1 LEMKRLLSITATF
14 VSAVFFTTAV
24 QAADVTLRFHQ
35 FLSLKADIPARGIEP
50 WIKKI
55 EAESNGRIKI
65 EHYPSMQLGGA
76 PPSLYGQAR
85 DGVVD
90 IIWTVLGYTP
100 GLFPTAE
107 AFELPFMTGDA
118 ESSSVALQKFIEAYG
133 MDDFKEV
140 HPLGFHTHG
149 PGIMHVKG
157 DAIREISDLKGKKL
171 RGPTRVITGML
182 GELGATPVGMPVPAV
197 PESLSKGVIDGAVIP
212 YEVSVPL
219 KIAQLTDAHTGFEGE
234 TGLYTATFGVIMN
247 KASYEAMPADL
258 RAILDKHSG
267 VEMARLFGRAM
278 DEADVNGLRIAK
290 ESGNDV
296 VEISLADK
304 AKWVAAVQP
313 VIDGWIAEMDGKG
326 LDGRGL
332 YEAAKAAIAAEK

>member
-1 LEMKRLLSITATF
+1 MKKFLTLTAIALSAAF
-14 VSAVFFTTAV
+14 LSHAAK
-24 QAADVTLRFHQ
+24 AADVTLRFHQ

-55 EAESNGRIKI
+55 ETESNGRIKI

-90 IIWTVLGYTP
+90 IVWTVLGYTP

-118 ESSSVALQKFIEAYG
+118 QSSSVALQKYMEANG
-133 MDDFKEV
+133 MGEFTDV
-140 HPLGFHTHG
+140 HPLAFHTHG

-157 DAIREISDLKGKKL
+157 PAIKQISDLKGKKL
-171 RGPTRVITGML
+171 RGPTRIITGML
-182 GELGATPVGMPVPAV
+182 GELGATPIGMPVPAV

-219 KIAQLTDAHTGFEGE
+219 KIAQLTDSHTGFEGD

-247 KASYEAMPADL
+247 KAAYENMPADL
-258 RAILDKHSG
+258 RAIIDRNSG
-267 VEMARLFGRAM
+267 VAMAELFGRAM

-290 ESGNDV
+290 ESGNEV
-296 VEISLADK
+296 HNISLAYK
-304 AKWVAAVQP
+304 SAWVTAVQP
-313 VIDGWIAEMDGKG
+313 VIDGWTAEMDSKGK
-326 LDGRGL
+326 DGKAL
-332 YEAAKAAIAAEK
+332 LAAARAAIAAEK

>member
-1 LEMKRLLSITATF
+1 MRRLLPFITTI
-14 VSAVFFTTAV
+14 VSAVFLTTAAN
-24 QAADVTLRFHQ
+24 AADVTLRFHQ
-35 FLSLKADIPARGIEP
+35 FLSLKADIPAHGITP

-55 EAESNGRIKI
+55 EEESNGRIKI
-65 EHYPSMQLGGA
+65 EHYPSMQLGGS

-100 GLFPTAE
+100 GLFPTVE

-118 ESSSVALQKFIEAYG
+118 ESSSVALQKYMEAYG
-133 MDDFKEV
+133 MDDFKDV

-157 DAIREISDLKGKKL
+157 DAIRQISDLKGKKL

-182 GELGATPVGMPVPAV
+182 EELGATAIGMPVPAV

-219 KIAQLTDAHTGFEGE
+219 KIAELTDAHTGFEGD

-247 KASYEAMPADL
+247 KAAYQNMPDDL
-258 RAILDKHSG
+258 RAILDRNSG

-278 DEADVNGLRIAK
+278 DAADINGKRIAQ
-290 ESGNDV
+290 EAGNDV

-313 VIDGWIAEMDGKG
+313 VIDGWIAEMDAKG
-326 LDGRGL
+326 LDGAGL
-332 YEAAKAAIAAEK
+332 VNAARAAIAAEK

>member
-1 LEMKRLLSITATF
+1 MKKYLTMAAVA
-14 VSAVFFTTAV
+14 VSAAFITTAAN
-24 QAADVTLRFHQ
+24 AADVTLRFHQ

-55 EAESNGRIKI
+55 EEESNGRIKI

-118 ESSSVALQKFIEAYG
+118 ESSSVALQKYMEANG
-133 MDDFKEV
+133 MDEFKDV

-157 DAIREISDLKGKKL
+157 SAIKTIEDLKGKKL

-219 KIAQLTDAHTGFEGE
+219 KIAQLTDAHTGFEGD

-247 KASYEAMPADL
+247 KAAYEAMPADL
-258 RAILDKHSG
+258 QEIIDRHSG

-290 ESGNDV
+290 ESGNEV

-304 AKWVAAVQP
+304 GKWVAAVQP
-313 VIDGWIAEMDGKG
+313 VIDNWIAEMDAKG
-326 LDGRGL
+326 LDGKKL

>member
-1 LEMKRLLSITATF
+1 MRRLLPFITTI
-14 VSAVFFTTAV
+14 VSAVFLTTAAN
-24 QAADVTLRFHQ
+24 AADVTLRFHQ
-35 FLSLKADIPARGIEP
+35 FLSLKADIPAHGITP

-55 EAESNGRIKI
+55 EEESNGRIKI
-65 EHYPSMQLGGA
+65 EHYPSMQLGGS

-100 GLFPTAE
+100 GLFPTVE

-118 ESSSVALQKFIEAYG
+118 ESSSVALQKYMEAYG
-133 MDDFKEV
+133 MDDFKDV

-157 DAIREISDLKGKKL
+157 DAIRQISDLKGKKL

-182 GELGATPVGMPVPAV
+182 EELGATAIGMPVPAV

-219 KIAQLTDAHTGFEGE
+219 KIAELTDAHTGFEGD

-247 KASYEAMPADL
+247 KAAYQNMPEDL
-258 RAILDKHSG
+258 RAILDRNSG

-278 DEADVNGLRIAK
+278 DKADINGKRIAQ
-290 ESGNDV
+290 EAGNDV

-304 AKWVAAVQP
+304 AAWVTAVQP
-313 VIDGWIAEMDGKG
+313 VIDGWIAEMDAKG
-326 LDGRGL
+326 LDGAGL
-332 YEAAKAAIAAEK
+332 VKAARAAIAAEK

>member
-1 LEMKRLLSITATF
+1 MKKFLSTIGAVVTASFLAT
-14 VSAVFFTTAV
+14 SV

-55 EAESNGRIKI
+55 EEESNGRIKI

-118 ESSSVALQKFIEAYG
+118 ESSSVALQKYMEAYG
-133 MDDFKEV
+133 MGDFKDV

-157 DAIREISDLKGKKL
+157 PAIKTISDLKGKKL

-182 GELGATPVGMPVPAV
+182 GQLGATPVGMPVPAV

-219 KIAQLTDAHTGFEGE
+219 KIAQLADSHTGFEGD

-247 KASYEAMPADL
+247 KAAYENMPKDL
-258 RAILDKHSG
+258 QAILDKHSG

-278 DEADVNGLRIAK
+278 DAADVNGLRIAK
-290 ESGNDV
+290 ESGNEV

-304 AKWVAAVQP
+304 AEWEAAVQP
-313 VIDGWIAEMDGKG
+313 VISGWISEMNEKG
-326 LDGRGL
+326 LDGQGL
-332 YEAAKAAIAAEK
+332 YDAAKAAIAAEK

>member
-1 LEMKRLLSITATF
+1 MRRLLPFITTI
-14 VSAVFFTTAV
+14 VSAVFLTTAAN
-24 QAADVTLRFHQ
+24 AADVTLRFHQ
-35 FLSLKADIPARGIEP
+35 FLSLKADIPAHGITP

-55 EAESNGRIKI
+55 EEESNGRIKI
-65 EHYPSMQLGGA
+65 EHYPSMQLGGS

-100 GLFPTAE
+100 GLFPTVE

-118 ESSSVALQKFIEAYG
+118 ESSSVALQKYMEAYG
-133 MDDFKEV
+133 MDDFKDV

-157 DAIREISDLKGKKL
+157 DAIRQISDLKGKKL

-182 GELGATPVGMPVPAV
+182 EELGATAIGMPVPAV

-219 KIAQLTDAHTGFEGE
+219 KIAELTDAHTGFEGD

-247 KASYEAMPADL
+247 KAAYQNMPEDL
-258 RAILDKHSG
+258 RAILDRNSG

-278 DEADVNGLRIAK
+278 DRADINGKRIAQ
-290 ESGNDV
+290 EAGNDV

-304 AKWVAAVQP
+304 AKWVTAVQP
-313 VIDGWIAEMDGKG
+313 VIDGWIAEMDAKG
-326 LDGRGL
+326 LDGAGL
-332 YEAAKAAIAAEK
+332 VKAARAAIAAEK

>member
-1 LEMKRLLSITATF
+1 MRRLQPFITTI
-14 VSAVFFTTAV
+14 VSAVFLTTAAN
-24 QAADVTLRFHQ
+24 AADVTLRFHQ
-35 FLSLKADIPARGIEP
+35 FLSLKADIPAHGITP

-55 EAESNGRIKI
+55 EEESNGRIKI
-65 EHYPSMQLGGA
+65 EHYPSMQLGGS

-100 GLFPTAE
+100 GLFPTVE

-118 ESSSVALQKFIEAYG
+118 ESSSVALQKYMEAYG
-133 MDDFKEV
+133 MDDFKDV

-157 DAIREISDLKGKKL
+157 DAIRQISDLKGKKL

-182 GELGATPVGMPVPAV
+182 EELGATAIGMPVPAV

-219 KIAQLTDAHTGFEGE
+219 KIAELTDAHTGFEGD

-247 KASYEAMPADL
+247 KAAYQNMPEDL
-258 RAILDKHSG
+258 RAILDRNSG

-278 DEADVNGLRIAK
+278 DKADINGKRIAQ
-290 ESGNDV
+290 EAGNDV

-304 AKWVAAVQP
+304 AAWVTAVQP
-313 VIDGWIAEMDGKG
+313 VIDGWIAEMDAKG
-326 LDGRGL
+326 LDGAGL
-332 YEAAKAAIAAEK
+332 VKAARAAIAAEK

>member
-1 LEMKRLLSITATF
+1 MRRLLPFITTI
-14 VSAVFFTTAV
+14 VSAVFLTTAAN
-24 QAADVTLRFHQ
+24 AADVTLRFHQ
-35 FLSLKADIPARGIEP
+35 FLSLKADIPAHGITP

-55 EAESNGRIKI
+55 EEESNGRIKI
-65 EHYPSMQLGGA
+65 EHYPSMQLGGS

-100 GLFPTAE
+100 GLFPTVE

-118 ESSSVALQKFIEAYG
+118 ESSSVALQKYMEAYG
-133 MDDFKEV
+133 MDDFKDV
-140 HPLGFHTHG
+140 HPLGFHTHV

-157 DAIREISDLKGKKL
+157 DAIRQISDLKGKKL

-182 GELGATPVGMPVPAV
+182 EELGATAIGMPVPAV

-219 KIAQLTDAHTGFEGE
+219 KIAELTDAHTGFEGD

-247 KASYEAMPADL
+247 KAAYQNMPEDL
-258 RAILDKHSG
+258 RAILDRNSG

-278 DEADVNGLRIAK
+278 DKADINGKRIAQ
-290 ESGNDV
+290 EAGNDV

-304 AKWVAAVQP
+304 AAWVTAVQP
-313 VIDGWIAEMDGKG
+313 VIDGWIAEMDAKG
-326 LDGRGL
+326 LDGAGL
-332 YEAAKAAIAAEK
+332 VKAARAAIAAEK

>member
-1 LEMKRLLSITATF
+1 MKKFLKLTAMT
-14 VSAVFFTTAV
+14 VSAVFLATTA

-107 AFELPFMTGDA
+107 AFELPFMTGKA
-118 ESSSVALQKFIEAYG
+118 ESSSVAFQKYMEANG
-133 MDDFKEV
+133 MGDFKDV

-157 DAIREISDLKGKKL
+157 DAIKQISDLKGKKL

-182 GELGATPVGMPVPAV
+182 EELGATAVGMPVPAV

-219 KIAQLTDAHTGFEGE
+219 KIAQLTDAHTGFEGD

-247 KASYEAMPADL
+247 KAAYEAMPADL
-258 RAILDKHSG
+258 RAIIDRNSG

-296 VEISLADK
+296 VEISLANK
-304 AKWVAAVQP
+304 QKWIAAVQP
-313 VIDGWIAEMDGKG
+313 VIDGWISEMDSKG
-326 LDGRGL
+326 IDGAGL
-332 YEAAKAAIAAEK
+332 VAAARAAIAAEK

>member
-1 LEMKRLLSITATF
+1 MRRLLPFITTI
-14 VSAVFFTTAV
+14 VSAVFLTTAAN
-24 QAADVTLRFHQ
+24 AADVTLRFHQ
-35 FLSLKADIPARGIEP
+35 FLSLKADIPAHGITP

-55 EAESNGRIKI
+55 EEESNGRIKI
-65 EHYPSMQLGGA
+65 EHYPSMQLGGS

-100 GLFPTAE
+100 GLFPTVE

-118 ESSSVALQKFIEAYG
+118 ESSSVALQKYMEAYG
-133 MDDFKEV
+133 MDDFKDV

-157 DAIREISDLKGKKL
+157 DAIRQISDLKGKKL

-182 GELGATPVGMPVPAV
+182 EELGATAIGMPVPAV

-219 KIAQLTDAHTGFEGE
+219 KIAELTDAHTGFEGD

-247 KASYEAMPADL
+247 KAAYQNMPEDL
-258 RAILDKHSG
+258 RAILDRNSG

-278 DEADVNGLRIAK
+278 DKADINGKRIAQ
-290 ESGNDV
+290 EAGNDV

-313 VIDGWIAEMDGKG
+313 VIDGWIAEMDAKG
-326 LDGRGL
+326 LDGAGL
-332 YEAAKAAIAAEK
+332 VNAARAAIAAEK

>member
-1 LEMKRLLSITATF
+1 MKKIISILAMMVTASFLTAT
-14 VSAVFFTTAV
+14 AN
-24 QAADVTLRFHQ
+24 AADVTLRFHQ

-55 EAESNGRIKI
+55 EEESNGRIKI
-65 EHYPSMQLGGA
+65 EHYPSMQLGGS

-100 GLFPTAE
+100 GLFPTVE

-118 ESSSVALQKFIEAYG
+118 ESSSVALQKYVEAYG
-133 MDDFKEV
+133 MDEFKDV

-149 PGIMHVKG
+149 PGIIHIKG
-157 DAIREISDLKGKKL
+157 DAIKTIADLKGKKL

-219 KIAQLTDAHTGFEGE
+219 KIAQLTDAHTGFEGD

-247 KASYEAMPADL
+247 KAAYEAMPADL
-258 RAILDKHSG
+258 QDILDRNSG
-267 VEMARLFGRAM
+267 VAMARLFGQAM
-278 DEADVNGLRIAK
+278 DQADIVGRRIAV
-290 ESGNDV
+290 ESGNEV
-296 VEISLADK
+296 VDISLAEK
-304 AKWVAAVQP
+304 AKWVEAVQP
-313 VIDGWIAEMDGKG
+313 VIDGWIAEMDAKGK
-326 LDGRGL
+326 DG
-332 YEAAKAAIAAEK
+332 AALVAAARDAIAAEK

>member
-1 LEMKRLLSITATF
+1 MRRFLPFITTT
-14 VSAVFFTTAV
+14 VSAIFLTTAAN
-24 QAADVTLRFHQ
+24 AADVTLRFHQ
-35 FLSLKADIPARGIEP
+35 FLSLKADIPAHGITP

-55 EAESNGRIKI
+55 EEESNGRIKI
-65 EHYPSMQLGGA
+65 EHYPSMQLGGS

-100 GLFPTAE
+100 GLFPTVE

-118 ESSSVALQKFIEAYG
+118 ESSSVALQKYMEAYG
-133 MDDFKEV
+133 MDDFKDV

-157 DAIREISDLKGKKL
+157 DAIRQISDLKGKKL

-182 GELGATPVGMPVPAV
+182 EELGATAIGMPVPAV

-219 KIAQLTDAHTGFEGE
+219 KIAELTDAHTGFEGD

-247 KASYEAMPADL
+247 KAAYQNMPDDL
-258 RAILDKHSG
+258 RAILDRNSG

-278 DEADVNGLRIAK
+278 DKADINGKRIAQ
-290 ESGNDV
+290 EAGNDV

-304 AKWVAAVQP
+304 AEWVTAVQP
-313 VIDGWIAEMDGKG
+313 VIDGWIAEMDAKG
-326 LDGRGL
+326 LDGAGL
-332 YEAAKAAIAAEK
+332 VNAARAAIAAEK

>member
-1 LEMKRLLSITATF
+1 
-14 VSAVFFTTAV
+14 
-24 QAADVTLRFHQ
+24 
-35 FLSLKADIPARGIEP
+35 
-50 WIKKI
+50 
-55 EAESNGRIKI
+55 
-65 EHYPSMQLGGA
+65 MQLGGA

-118 ESSSVALQKFIEAYG
+118 ESSSVALQKYMEAYG
-133 MDDFKEV
+133 MDDFKDV

-157 DAIREISDLKGKKL
+157 PAIKQISDLKGKKL

-182 GELGATPVGMPVPAV
+182 GQLGATPVGMPVPAV

-219 KIAQLTDAHTGFEGE
+219 KIAQLTDSHTGFEGD

-247 KASYEAMPADL
+247 KQAYENMPADL
-258 RAILDKHSG
+258 RAIMDKHSG
-267 VEMARLFGRAM
+267 VAMARLFGRAM

-290 ESGNDV
+290 ESGNEV
-296 VEISLADK
+296 VEISMADK
-304 AKWVAAVQP
+304 AKWVEAVQP
-313 VIDGWIAEMDGKG
+313 VIDGWIAEMNDKG
-326 LDGRGL
+326 LDGQGL
-332 YEAAKAAIAAEK
+332 YDAAKAAIAAEK